1 MRIKNVFLF
10 KLKWKLNF
18 HFFFS
23 KIQPLSDYNLILN
36 KIKRFCAYQERCHKE
51 VVIKLKSIYAKND
64 QISKIVSDLI
74 KENYLNETRY
84 AVQYANGKLRIK
96 NWGRVKIKYNLRQ
109 NNVSEWNINNAF
121 KEIHDSEYNKIFNS
135 LFTKLLLKYDNLN
148 SQKKKKKIY
157 DALIYRGWE
166 KELIFRKLNEI

>member
-1 MRIKNVFLF
+1 M
-10 KLKWKLNF
+10 
-18 HFFFS
+18 
-23 KIQPLSDYNLILN
+23 SDYNLILN

-51 VVIKLKSIYAKND
+51 VIIKLKSIYAKND
-64 QISKIVSDLI
+64 QIPKIVSDLI

-84 AVQYANGKLRIK
+84 AIQYANGKLRIK

-109 NNVSEWNINNAF
+109 NNISEWNINNAF
-121 KEIHDSEYNKIFNS
+121 KEINDNEYNKIFNS

-166 KELIFRKLNEI
+166 KELIFKKLNEV

>member
-1 MRIKNVFLF
+1 M
-10 KLKWKLNF
+10 
-18 HFFFS
+18 
-23 KIQPLSDYNLILN
+23 
-36 KIKRFCAYQERCHKE
+36 
-51 VVIKLKSIYAKND
+51 
-64 QISKIVSDLI
+64 
-74 KENYLNETRY
+74 NETRY

-109 NNVSEWNINNAF
+109 NNISEWNINNAF
-121 KEIHDSEYNKIFNS
+121 KEINDNEYNKIFNS

-166 KELIFRKLNEI
+166 KELIFKN

>member
-18 HFFFS
+18 HFFFF
-23 KIQPLSDYNLILN
+23 KIYTLTNYNLILN

-51 VVIKLKSIYAKND
+51 VIIKLKSIHTKSD
-64 QISKIVSDLI
+64 QIPVIVSALI

-84 AVQYANGKLRIK
+84 AIQYVNGKFRIK
-96 NWGRVKIKYNLRQ
+96 NWGKVRIKYNLRQ
-109 NNVSEWNINNAF
+109 NNVSEWNINNAL
-121 KEIHDSEYNKIFNS
+121 KEISDDEYNKIINS

-166 KELIFRKLNEI
+166 KEIIFKKINKI

>member
-18 HFFFS
+18 HFFF
-23 KIQPLSDYNLILN
+23 KIYTLSDYNLILN

-51 VVIKLKSIYAKND
+51 VIIKLNSIYAKND
-64 QISKIVSDLI
+64 QIPKIVSVLI

-84 AVQYANGKLRIK
+84 AIQYANGKFRIK
-96 NWGRVKIKYNLRQ
+96 NWGKVKIKYNLRQ
-109 NNVSEWNINNAF
+109 NNISEWNINNAL
-121 KEIHDSEYNKIFNS
+121 KEINENEYNKIFNS
-135 LFTKLLLKYDNLN
+135 LFTKLSFKYDNLN

-166 KELIFRKLNEI
+166 KEIIFKQINEI